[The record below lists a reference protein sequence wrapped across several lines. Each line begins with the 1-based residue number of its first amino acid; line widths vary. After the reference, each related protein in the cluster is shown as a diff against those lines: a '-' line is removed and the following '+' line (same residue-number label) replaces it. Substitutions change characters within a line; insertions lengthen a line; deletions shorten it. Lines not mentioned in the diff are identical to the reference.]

1 MNEPVKEFPSIPYAI
16 DGTTVFKVKTKNRLE
31 LRDSLKDG
39 RKWKN
44 DSRKELSGLNVCLIQ
59 RLFGDNTC
67 PNNNCLF
74 YKQFKYG
81 NCTNFQI
88 DGTCK
93 CCSAFEN
100 CTACLAWKATAFNNY
115 KEATVY
121 HCGHHYCVA
130 KEISKCSRHIVRNTS
145 TRDWSTAPQTI
156 QSTRIIAD
164 LRSRKNWQ
172 KVEKSAKRTENV
184 SALSKENVKRKKV
197 L

>member
-1 MNEPVKEFPSIPYAI
+1 M
-16 DGTTVFKVKTKNRLE
+16 
-31 LRDSLKDG
+31 KDE
-39 RKWKN
+39 RNWKN
-44 DSRKELSGLNVCLIQ
+44 DSPTELSGLNVCLIQ
-59 RLFGDNTC
+59 RLFGDYTC

-88 DGTCK
+88 DGACE

-100 CTACLAWKATAFNNY
+100 CTACLAWKSTAFNNN

-130 KEISKCSRHIVRNTS
+130 KEISKRSSHIVRNTS
-145 TRDWSTAPQTI
+145 TRGFSTAPQTI

-172 KVEKSAKRTENV
+172 KVEKSAKRTGNV
-184 SALSKENVKRKKV
+184 IALSKEYVK
-197 L
+197 